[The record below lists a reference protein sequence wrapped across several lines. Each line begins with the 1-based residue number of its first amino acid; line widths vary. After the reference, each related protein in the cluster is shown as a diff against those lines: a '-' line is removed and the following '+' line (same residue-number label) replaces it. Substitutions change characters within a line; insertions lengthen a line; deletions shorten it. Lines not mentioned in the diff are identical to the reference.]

1 MAEDDQQALIDK
13 LAAWGR
19 LPDDQIPLAEAALT
33 LSALNRPGLSL
44 DRYRVHLDKLVKE
57 TAFAHRDIV
66 ASSAEDNA
74 VSRIEALREVLVGR
88 NSYAGDSVTYDDL
101 QNADLISVID
111 RRKGMPITLSILYI
125 HVAREQGWKVYGL
138 NFPGHFV
145 IRVDHGSERLIADP
159 FRECRVLQAADLRQI
174 IKRTLGPRAE
184 LAAQYYE
191 PASNRAILIRLQNNI
206 KIRQIE
212 HEDYEEA
219 IRTVEAM
226 RALDPNEYRLL
237 LDAGVLYART
247 RRLEA
252 AIKTLESYILQAP
265 DDRDRHEAALLLQ
278 QIRQLLG

>member
-1 MAEDDQQALIDK
+1 MAEDEHQALIDK

-57 TAFAHRDIV
+57 AGFAHRDIV

-74 VSRIEALREVLVGR
+74 MSRIEALREVLVGR
-88 NSYAGDSVTYDDL
+88 NSYAGDSENYDDL

-125 HVAREQGWKVYGL
+125 HVAREQGWQVYGL

-159 FRECRVLQAADLRQI
+159 FRECRVLQANDLRQI

-184 LAAQYYE
+184 LSAQYYE

>member
-1 MAEDDQQALIDK
+1 MAEDDHQALMDK
-13 LAAWGR
+13 LAAWGQ

-57 TAFAHRDIV
+57 TGFAHRDIV

-74 VSRIEALREVLVGR
+74 TSRIEALREVLVGS

-111 RRKGMPITLSILYI
+111 RRKGMPITLSILYL
-125 HVAREQGWKVYGL
+125 HVAREQGWQVFGL

-159 FRECRVLQAADLRQI
+159 FRECKVLQAADLRQI
-174 IKRTLGPRAE
+174 LKRTLGPRAE
-184 LAAQYYE
+184 LSAQYYE

-206 KIRQIE
+206 KIRLIE
-212 HEDYEEA
+212 SEDYEEA

-278 QIRQLLG
+278 QIRQLIG